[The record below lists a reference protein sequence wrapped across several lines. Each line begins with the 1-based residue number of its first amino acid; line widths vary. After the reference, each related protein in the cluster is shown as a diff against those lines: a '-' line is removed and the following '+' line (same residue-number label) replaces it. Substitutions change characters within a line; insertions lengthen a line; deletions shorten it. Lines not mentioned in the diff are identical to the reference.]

1 MKKYDVIVI
10 GGGPGVYNAAERAG
24 ESGLKVA
31 VFEKRALGGVCL
43 NEGCIPTKAFL
54 NSAKIYSH
62 TLHGDSFGVTA
73 KDITIDHAKVVSRK
87 QKVVRTLVA
96 GVKMKMK
103 QNKVDV
109 ISASAEITGRTDEG
123 FTVKADDEEC
133 IAPKLIIAT
142 GSVASIPP
150 IEGLKEGLESGFVM
164 TSREILDIKKL
175 PESLVVIGGG
185 VIGLEMA
192 CYFSTVG
199 VKVTV
204 VEMLDRVAGNTDIDM
219 SRTLMDIYQKQ
230 GMIFH
235 LSSAVTAIGKDS
247 IKFIKDDK
255 ENTIRTDAV
264 LISVGRRPSTEG
276 LGLESIGVYTERGS
290 IVTDEYLR
298 TNVPGVYAVGDVN
311 GKSMLAHTAYREAD
325 VAVNHIIGK
334 KDRMRYE
341 AVPSVIY
348 TNPEVASVGET
359 EQSAR
364 EKGIDARTVNLP
376 LSYSGR
382 YVAEVDRGNGF
393 CKLVID
399 NKTNRLIGVHLLGS
413 YASEIIYGAALMLE
427 TELPV
432 EQLKKVIFPHPTV
445 SEIIREVLF
454 HA

>member
-10 GGGPGVYNAAERAG
+10 GGGPGGYNAAERAG

-43 NEGCIPTKAFL
+43 NEGCIPTKTFL

-123 FTVKADDEEC
+123 FTVKADDEEY

-364 EKGIDARTVNLP
+364 EKGIDARTVNLS